1 MAPIGV
7 IFVDIL
13 PERYR
18 NVERIV
24 EDVYIGA
31 LIFTGS

>member
-1 MAPIGV
+1 MPPLGA

-13 PERYR
+13 PERCR
-18 NVERIV
+18 NVERSV
-24 EDVYIGA
+24 EGFYIGA

>member
-1 MAPIGV
+1 MAPLGAN
-7 IFVDIL
+7 FVDIL

-24 EDVYIGA
+24 EGLYIGA